1 MTDTGS
7 TYDLVIRA
15 GRVCC
20 SATGLDGPGSVAV
33 QGDRIAAAGPEV
45 SARGRKELDFP
56 DAVLLPGLIDL
67 HAHPAI
73 EGSKYGIDPDVHIL
87 PRGVTTVLS
96 QGDAGASN
104 WPRYRETIIE
114 SARTRVRLAINLAAS
129 GESSE
134 GGCFEDMDD
143 VDVDACVGAIEDG
156 GGAIWGIAVNISA
169 IACGEN
175 DPEEIMNRALE
186 AAGRTRCPLLFGT
199 RRGPDLSL
207 SKQLEWLRPG
217 DVVTY
222 CYHGDADR
230 IVDAGSVRKEVWEA
244 RERGILF
251 DVGHGMKSFDFAVA
265 EAAIA
270 DGFLPDT
277 ISSDQY
283 LRHVGSHP
291 QHDLP
296 RTMSKLIAVG
306 MSEAD
311 AFVRV
316 TARPAEVLGLE
327 GEVGTLAPGACADL
341 AVVRWNPDA
350 APLTDATGAERA
362 GGCWEPVVTVR
373 AGEEVW
379 SYGGT

>member
-1 MTDTGS
+1 MARADT
-7 TYDLVIRA
+7 TYDLLVRA

-20 SATGLDGPGSVAV
+20 QATGLDGPGSVAV
-33 QGDRIAAAGPEV
+33 QRDRIAAAGPEV
-45 SARGRKELDFP
+45 TGRGRKELDFP
-56 DAVLLPGLIDL
+56 EAVLLPGLVDL
-67 HAHPAI
+67 HAHPAL

-114 SARTRVRLAINLAAS
+114 GARTRVRLAINLAAS

-134 GGCFEDMDD
+134 GGCFEDLDD
-143 VDVDACVGAIEDG
+143 VDVDACVAAIEEG
-156 GGAIWGIAVNISA
+156 GDAIWGIAVNISA
-169 IACGEN
+169 IACGES
-175 DPEEIMNRALE
+175 DPEEIMSRALV
-186 AAGRTRCPLLFGT
+186 AAERTGRPLLLGS

-207 SKQLEWLRPG
+207 SRQLAWLRPG

-222 CYHGDADR
+222 CYHGDADC
-230 IVDAGSVRKEVWEA
+230 IVERDSVRKEVWEA
-244 RERGILF
+244 REKRILF
-251 DVGHGMKSFDFAVA
+251 DVGHGMQSFNFAVA
-265 EAAIA
+265 ETAIA
-270 DGFLPDT
+270 AGFLPDT

-283 LRHVGSHP
+283 RRHVGGRP

-311 AFVRV
+311 AFARV
-316 TARPAEVLGLE
+316 TARPAEVLGMA

-341 AVVRWNPDA
+341 VVLRWNPDVG
-350 APLTDATGAERA
+350 PLTDATGAKRA

-373 AGEEVW
+373 AGEAV
-379 SYGGT
+379 